1 MLNVVQV
8 VLAARA
14 GKVAWQD
21 VLPVVERSPQ
31 FRLAG
36 SRNPV
41 YVPLPAVPPAAR
53 VVLKVSPDA
62 LAEAELT
69 KLVASADVRVPKML
83 HAEPGL
89 LVTDFVEG
97 VSLHVCFERGDFSRL
112 DDAVRQLA
120 HLHDGLPRLW
130 APTNLRE
137 RLYGRLC
144 SPFLGIVEQVGGLME
159 AMEPLLRVLEASD
172 RAAYLDRVPENVLVH
187 NGLVQIDF
195 EAAEWAPAALD
206 LANTLAYL
214 DYSTHLWREG
224 VNAYFDARMTAK
236 GVRRDFWPQFLAAV
250 VYRSLCF
257 VAGWSKPGR
266 EHLLPERLNALNRA
280 LLAVELLKPAFG
292 SLMPLQGAL
301 YRLKVSITAQ
311 RLALVA

>member
-1 MLNVVQV
+1 MDA

-14 GKVAWQD
+14 GNVAWRD
-21 VLPVVERSPQ
+21 VLAVVARSPL

-41 YVPLPAVPPAAR
+41 YVPLPAVPAAAR

-62 LAEAELT
+62 VAEAELAE
-69 KLVASADVRVPKML
+69 LVASAGVRVPTVL

-89 LVTDFVEG
+89 LATEFICG
-97 VSLHVCFERGDFSRL
+97 VSLHACFERGDFSHVHE
-112 DDAVRQLA
+112 AVRQLA
-120 HLHDGLPRLW
+120 LLHGLPRLW

-137 RLYGRLC
+137 RLCGRLC
-144 SPFLGIVEQVGGLME
+144 SPFLGIAEQVDGLME
-159 AMEPLLRVLEASD
+159 AMEPLLWLLSASEH
-172 RAAYLDRVPENVLVH
+172 AVYTDRVPENMLVH

-195 EAAEWAPAALD
+195 EAVEWAPAALD
-206 LANTLAYL
+206 LANLLAYM

-257 VAGWSKPGR
+257 VVGWSKPGR
-266 EHLLPERLNALNRA
+266 EHLLLDRLNALNRA
-280 LLAVELLKPAFG
+280 LLATDLLGPTFGDLKP
-292 SLMPLQGAL
+292 LQTAL
-301 YRLKVSITAQ
+301 HRLKATMPEAS
-311 RLALVA
+311 LVAAA

>member
-1 MLNVVQV
+1 MDAVAAVC
-8 VLAARA
+8 AARA
-14 GKVAWQD
+14 SLVAWRD
-21 VLPVVERSPQ
+21 VLPVVERSPL

-41 YVPLPAVPPAAR
+41 YVPLPAVPLAAR
-53 VVLKVSPDA
+53 IVLKVAPNA

-69 KLVASADVRVPKML
+69 ELVESAGVRVPKAL
-83 HAEPGL
+83 HIEPGL
-89 LVTDFVEG
+89 LVTDLVEG
-97 VSLHVCFERGDFSRL
+97 VSLHACFKRGDFSWL
-112 DDAVRQLA
+112 DEAVRQLA
-120 HLHDGLPRLW
+120 HLHDGLPCLW
-130 APTNLRE
+130 VPTDLGE

-144 SPFLGIVEQVGGLME
+144 SPFLGIPEQVDSLME
-159 AMEPLLRVLEASD
+159 AMKPLLGLLNASEH
-172 RAAYLDRVPENVLVH
+172 AAYLDRVPENMLVH

-206 LANTLAYL
+206 LANLLAYM
-214 DYSTHLWREG
+214 DYTTRFWREG
-224 VNAYFDARMTAK
+224 VKAYLGFRTGQAE
-236 GVRRDFWPQFLAAV
+236 RDFWPAFLAAV

-280 LLAVELLKPAFG
+280 LLAVELLKPALG

>member
-1 MLNVVQV
+1 MDAVAALC
-8 VLAARA
+8 AARA
-14 GKVAWQD
+14 GVVAWRD
-21 VLPVVERSPQ
+21 VLPVVERSPL

-41 YVPLPAVPPAAR
+41 YVPLPAVPLAAR

-62 LAEAELT
+62 LGEAELT
-69 KLVASADVRVPKML
+69 EFVASAGVRLPKVL

-89 LVTDFVEG
+89 LVTKFIGG
-97 VSLHVCFERGDFSRL
+97 VSLHASFKRGDFSHL
-112 DDAVRQLA
+112 HEAVRQLA
-120 HLHDGLPRLW
+120 HLHYGLPCLW
-130 APTNLRE
+130 APTNVRE
-137 RLYGRLC
+137 RLYRRLC
-144 SPFLGIVEQVGGLME
+144 SPFLGIAEQVDGLIE
-159 AMEPLLRVLEASD
+159 AIEPLLRVLEASD
-172 RAAYLDRVPENVLVH
+172 HAAYLDRVPENMLVH

-195 EAAEWAPAALD
+195 EAVEWAPAALD

-214 DYSTHLWREG
+214 DYSTHLWRDG

-236 GVRRDFWPQFLAAV
+236 GVRRDLWPQFLAAV

-280 LLAVELLKPAFG
+280 LLAVELLKPALD